1 MKNYFLFFTL
11 IFTSIFSQAGL
22 FDNKSSFLNVD
33 DAFPLSAEIS
43 ADKKQ
48 LHLHW
53 NIAEGY
59 YLYQDKIEA
68 KKEEDSSSLAVN
80 FAQAA
85 EIHQDPYFGEV
96 KVFTQPLDA
105 YFSVPELTSEQ
116 HIEVSYQGCTEGF
129 CYPPEMKSLRVADL
143 PIASFDVKTEEKST
157 ALQAEQ
163 DRLAAGLF
171 QSKYAVLGF
180 FLLGLG
186 LAFTPCVLPMLP
198 LLSAIV
204 IGQQHRP
211 NMMRAF
217 SLSFLYVQG
226 MALTY
231 TLLGLTVAAIGL
243 PFQIA
248 LQHPYVMI
256 ALSIVFTLLALSMF
270 GVFTLQLPTA
280 LQTKLTSLSQ
290 KQTSGAFGG
299 AFLMGMIAGLVASPC
314 TSAPLSGALLYVAQS
329 GDLITGAL
337 TLYLLALGMGIPLML
352 ITLFGNKILPKSGEW
367 MITVKQSFGFVM
379 LALPVFLLSRILPEV
394 WEPRL
399 WALLATT
406 FFIWFALQMPKNG
419 IGHSVKILAFVCAM
433 ISVQPL
439 QNLVWQ
445 DQFIS
450 QSAVKNTEV
459 SHIKFQRI
467 ENLQELD
474 EALAQNPHSIAML
487 DLYADWCVACK
498 EFEKYTFSDEKVQNA
513 FKNLLLLQV
522 DMTQN
527 SVENKAIMA
536 RYQVLGLP
544 TILFLDPRGNELSGS
559 RVSGFMDAETF
570 SAWINKLNV
579 K

>member
-1 MKNYFLFFTL
+1 MKNYLLFFSL
-11 IFTSIFSQAGL
+11 ILTALSSQAGL

-33 DAFPLSAEIS
+33 EAFPLSAEIS
-43 ADKKQ
+43 TDKTQ
-48 LHLHW
+48 LHIRW
-53 NIAEGY
+53 DTVKGY

-68 KKEEDSSSLAVN
+68 RKEGESQLLFVN
-80 FAQAA
+80 FGQQS
-85 EIHQDPYFGEV
+85 ETHQDPYFGEV

-105 YFSVPELTSEQ
+105 YFSGKEFAADQ
-116 HIEVSYQGCTEGF
+116 HIEISYQGCTEGF
-129 CYPPEMKSLRVADL
+129 CYPPETKFLRVADL
-143 PIASFDVKTEEKST
+143 PIADFEEKIVKKTT

-163 DRLAAGLF
+163 DRLAEGLF
-171 QSKYAVLGF
+171 KSKYAVLGF

-204 IGQQHRP
+204 IGQQNRP
-211 NMMRAF
+211 NMVRAF

-231 TLLGLTVAAIGL
+231 TLLGLAVAAIGL

-256 ALSIVFTLLALSMF
+256 ALSLLFALLALSMF
-270 GVFTLQLPTA
+270 GVFTLQLPA
-280 LQTKLTSLSQ
+280 SLQTKLNALSQ
-290 KQTSGAFGG
+290 KQSSGAFGG

-329 GDLITGAL
+329 GDLVTGAL

-352 ITLFGNKILPKSGEW
+352 ITLFGNKILPKSGAW
-367 MITVKQSFGFVM
+367 MNTVKQSFGFVM

-399 WALLATT
+399 WALLATA
-406 FFIWFALQMPKNG
+406 FFIWFALQMPKSG
-419 IGHSVKILAFVCAM
+419 MGYVMKIFAFGCAM
-433 ISVQPL
+433 IAVQPL
-439 QNLVWQ
+439 QNFVWQ
-445 DQFIS
+445 NQS
-450 QSAVKNTEV
+450 GAQSAVNNTEV
-459 SHIKFQRI
+459 SQVKFQRI
-467 ENLQELD
+467 QNLQELD
-474 EALAQNPHSIAML
+474 EVLSQNPHSIAML

-513 FKNLLLLQV
+513 FGNLLLLQV
-522 DMTQN
+522 DMTKN
-527 SVENKAIMA
+527 STENKAIME

-544 TILFLDPRGNELSGS
+544 TILFLDRMGNEISGS
-559 RVSGFMDAETF
+559 RVSGFMDAENFLT
-570 SAWINKLNV
+570 WINKLNL